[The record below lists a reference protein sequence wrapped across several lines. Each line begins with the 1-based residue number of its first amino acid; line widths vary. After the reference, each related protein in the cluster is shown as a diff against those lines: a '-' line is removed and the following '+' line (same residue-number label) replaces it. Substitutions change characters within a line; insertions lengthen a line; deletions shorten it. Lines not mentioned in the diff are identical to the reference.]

1 MRGFW
6 RLPKALSLMLVAVF
20 SNTSALFAKFEQT
33 TSPKVDSKT
42 FGGLSDEEFEQLKNQ
57 VSNEYINS
65 IESNLKKFDE
75 GDKSSGVGGTGRY
88 SGYGE
93 AHVDKVDGMVGHD
106 GGANAAEA
114 AIEKGALGSTGLSGL
129 ARLKAEQD
137 IMDKN
142 TTEVKTK
149 GEDGREKIQFRN
161 NLTGQLQDR
170 PFEISAAI
178 YDAGQAHGND
188 PNTKHRSYGLKVEV
202 RQESEKNA
210 GQYANKTIQDA
221 TLAPGKQPNLDLLHK
236 AFSKMEQDKYIMMA
250 SDAMAIRAARFD
262 GTDTTDGSKRAVLG
276 EYKQIVV
283 DAYAANGG
291 DIKAAEAKARDQ
303 LSERV
308 ALKRVVNVKGLC
320 YNGTTVSVEG
330 DPACKPSGSSQAQQ
344 NPQELDL
351 NQYAEKVIKTLDPNA
366 DPAKIALY
374 ANSIKKEFVDPDGKP
389 KTKTF
394 DQSSISS
401 LQLRDLSGI
410 ISKNV
415 LNDLYAKA
423 QGNLK
428 DKDQQAIAEYK
439 RRLSDSGNKCFDFQ
453 TWCYSTGDGDSSN
466 GVAKGAAAGGVTDE
480 FVFQPVSG
488 GSGDALG
495 DKFND
500 TREMIFNKF
509 AYAYNR
515 PLAEWGGIIDSMS
528 ADFSEATDKNLKT
541 GQFEKGA
548 DGKQRDG
555 KLFKEFKDMY
565 GYAMQQAD
573 YIQKNADKTMIDR
586 LKSAG
591 ASQQQLSQVQKNY
604 SKDFDSKKLTFMQL
618 FGQNKNRDAIMMD
631 WRKPGMNRLNPYA
644 QQRPT
649 ARPAQRSPLSNVKT
663 NSAPGLAGPN

>member
-1 MRGFW
+1 MPRGAGAVLFA
-6 RLPKALSLMLVAVF
+6 ALLNTPSLY
-20 SNTSALFAKFEQT
+20 AKFEQT
-33 TSPKVDSKT
+33 TGTKVDQNV
-42 FGGLSDEEFEQLKNQ
+42 FGGMSDEEFEQLKAQ
-57 VSNEYINS
+57 VTNEYITS
-65 IESNLKKFDE
+65 IETNLKKFNE

-93 AHVDKVDGMVGHD
+93 AHVDKVDGMVGHE
-106 GGANAAEA
+106 GGANAAES

-142 TTEVKTK
+142 TVPVEVEENGVKVTK
-149 GEDGREKIQFRN
+149 YRN
-161 NLTGQLQDR
+161 TLTNQLQDK

-188 PNTKHRSYGLKVEV
+188 PNASHRSYGLKVEV

-250 SDAMAIRAARFD
+250 SDAMALRAARFD
-262 GTDTTDGSKRAVLG
+262 GTDTTDSTKRAGLA

-291 DIKAAEAKARDQ
+291 DIKAAEAKAREQ

-308 ALKRVVNVKGLC
+308 ALKKVVNSKNLC
-320 YNGTTVSVEG
+320 YNGSTLSVQG
-330 DPACKPSGSSQAQQ
+330 DPACKQGSSSQ
-344 NPQELDL
+344 PQKTEELDL
-351 NQYAEKVIKTLDPNA
+351 NQYAEKVVRALDPNA
-366 DPAKIALY
+366 DAAKIALY
-374 ANSIKKEFVDPDGKP
+374 ANSIKDQFKPGQDGKP
-389 KTKTF
+389 VTKTF

-401 LQLRDLSGI
+401 LELKDLSGI
-410 ISKNV
+410 VSKNV

-423 QGNLK
+423 QGNLE
-428 DKDQQAIAEYK
+428 DTDQQKIAEYK

-453 TWCYSTGDGDSSN
+453 TWCYSPGVGDSSN

-480 FVFQPVSG
+480 FAFQPVSG
-488 GSGDALG
+488 GTGDALG
-495 DKFND
+495 DKFTD

-515 PLAEWGGIIDSMS
+515 PLAEWGQIIDSMS

-541 GQFEKGA
+541 GQFEKGQ
-548 DGKQRDG
+548 DGKKRDG

-573 YIQKNADKTMIDR
+573 YIQKNADKTVVDR
-586 LKSAG
+586 LRSAG
-591 ASQQQLSQVQKNY
+591 ASDAQLAQMQKNY
-604 SKDFDSKKLTFMQL
+604 SKNFDSKKLTFMQL
-618 FGQNKNRDAIMMD
+618 FGQNKNRDAVMMD

-644 QQRPT
+644 QQRPSG
-649 ARPAQRSPLSNVKT
+649 RPAQKSPLSNVKT